1 MTRNHGPAARVGVD
15 VGGTF
20 TDFVV
25 LEPGRLTV
33 RKRLSTPHDP
43 AVAVLSGL
51 DSLGVDSQIPIAHG
65 STVATNALLE
75 RRGARVAL
83 ITTRGFADVLEIGR
97 QARPQLYDLRPTR
110 PPALVP
116 RSLRFEVDERMDRH
130 GRPRRPLSDEQVAAV
145 VACVVA
151 SGATAAAVCLLFSF
165 ANPAHEQ
172 AIGTALQRAGI
183 DVSLSSD
190 ILPELREFE
199 RTSTTVAN
207 AYLRPV
213 VTAYL
218 EQLTAVLGSRL
229 WVMQSDGT
237 TVPPDRLAVRPVQAV
252 LSGPAGGIVGA
263 LAVARAGGRAA
274 HQSGTDGGRGGAA
287 LVGRRNILTLD
298 MGGTSTAVAFCPGA
312 PVLETQHEIGG
323 VVLNLPMLAIHTV
336 GAGGGSIARRDVAG
350 GLHVGPAS
358 AGASPGPACYG
369 RGGTA
374 PTVTDANLV
383 LGRLHPDWR
392 LGGEVRLDSAS
403 ARVAV
408 LSLGD
413 DTPRSD
419 RTADAEAVTLANAII
434 RVVNAH
440 MARAL
445 RVISIER
452 GYDPRRCALVAFGG
466 AGPLH
471 AAALAEA
478 LDIRE
483 VIVPRYPGVLSAV
496 GTALAEVER
505 SYSRTVMLTVE
516 RAAGT
521 ELLPGTPGAS
531 SSDPPDAPE
540 TAAVATALA
549 DAYADLERQ
558 ASSELRATLGPVRL
572 ELRRSLDCRY
582 QGQSHELLVA
592 AGRTRRVRAGGTPA
606 SQAGNK
612 PRAELRALQAL
623 QAAVRS
629 FDRLHRRR
637 YGYDQADRA
646 VEIVTIRLRAR
657 HLQPSVALPEAP
669 RDQQRG
675 EPAPAGHTVLW
686 DDAQPVTAP
695 IFEREHCGPGTHLVG
710 PALIVQADATTVLP
724 VGWAAQA
731 DRYGSLL
738 LRRYA

>member
-1 MTRNHGPAARVGVD
+1 MTC
-15 VGGTF
+15 
-20 TDFVV
+20 
-25 LEPGRLTV
+25 GRPV
-33 RKRLSTPHDP
+33 
-43 AVAVLSGL
+43 
-51 DSLGVDSQIPIAHG
+51 
-65 STVATNALLE
+65 
-75 RRGARVAL
+75 
-83 ITTRGFADVLEIGR
+83 
-97 QARPQLYDLRPTR
+97 

-116 RSLRFEVDERMDRH
+116 RSLRFEVDERMDRY
-130 GRPRRPLSDEQVAAV
+130 GRPRRALSDEQVAAV
-145 VACVVA
+145 VARVVA

-237 TVPPDRLAVRPVQAV
+237 TVPPDRLAIRPVQAV

-298 MGGTSTAVAFCPGA
+298 MGGTSTDVAFCPGA

-392 LGGEVRLDSAS
+392 LGGEVRLDSAA
-403 ARVAV
+403 ARAAV

-413 DTPRSD
+413 DAPRSE

-434 RVVNAH
+434 RVINAH

-516 RAAGT
+516 RVAGT

-540 TAAVATALA
+540 TAAIATALA
-549 DAYADLERQ
+549 DTYADLERQ
-558 ASSELRATLGPVRL
+558 ASCELRATLGPVRL

-592 AGRTRRVRAGGTPA
+592 AGRTRRVRAGGTPT
-606 SQAGNK
+606 SQPGGK
-612 PRAELRALQAL
+612 PRAELQAL

-629 FDRLHRRR
+629 FDRLHHRR
-637 YGYDQADRA
+637 YGYDQPDRA

-657 HLQPSVALPEAP
+657 HLQPGVALPEAP
-669 RDQQRG
+669 PDQQRDA
-675 EPAPAGHTVLW
+675 PVPAGHTVLW
-686 DDAQPVTAP
+686 DDAQAVTAP

-724 VGWAAQA
+724 AGWSADA

>member
-1 MTRNHGPAARVGVD
+1 MTRNHDPAARVGVD

-43 AVAVLSGL
+43 AEAVLHGL
-51 DSLGVDSQIPIAHG
+51 EGLGVGPDVPIAHG

-116 RSLRFEVDERMDRH
+116 RALRFEVDERMDRH
-130 GRPRRPLSDEQVAAV
+130 GRPQRPLSAEQVAAV
-145 VACVVA
+145 VARVVA

-172 AIGTALQRAGI
+172 ALGAALQRAGI

-190 ILPELREFE
+190 ILPEFREFE

-218 EQLTAVLGSRL
+218 EQLTAALGSRL

-263 LAVARAGGRAA
+263 LAVARAGK
-274 HQSGTDGGRGGAA
+274 
-287 LVGRRNILTLD
+287 RRNILTLD
-298 MGGTSTAVAFCPGA
+298 MGGTSTDVAFCPGA
-312 PVLETQHEIGG
+312 PVLETQHDIGG

-392 LGGEVRLDSAS
+392 LGGEVRLDRAA
-403 ARVAV
+403 ARAAV

-413 DTPRSD
+413 ETAPSERD
-419 RTADAEAVTLANAII
+419 ADAAAVTLANAII

-471 AAALAEA
+471 AVALAEA
-478 LDIRE
+478 LDIGE

-516 RAAGT
+516 R
-521 ELLPGTPGAS
+521 E
-531 SSDPPDAPE
+531 APE
-540 TAAVATALA
+540 PAAVATALA
-549 DAYADLERQ
+549 AAYADLERQ
-558 ASSELRATLGPVRL
+558 ASRELQATLGPVRL

-592 AGRTRRVRAGGTPA
+592 AGRARRVRAGRMPTGQP
-606 SQAGNK
+606 GGK
-612 PRAELRALQAL
+612 PGAEIQAL

-637 YGYDQADRA
+637 YGYDQPDRA

-657 HLQPSVALPEAP
+657 HLQAGVALPEAP
-669 RDQQRG
+669 SDRQRS
-675 EPAPAGHTVLW
+675 AAMPAGQTALW
-686 DDAQPVTAP
+686 DDAQAVTAP
-695 IFEREHCGPGTHLVG
+695 IFEREQCEPGVRLVG

-724 VGWAAQA
+724 AGWSADA

>member
-1 MTRNHGPAARVGVD
+1 MARNHGPAARVGVD

-97 QARPQLYDLRPTR
+97 QARPQLYDLHPTR
-110 PPALVP
+110 APALVP
-116 RSLRFEVDERMDRH
+116 RSLRFEVAERMDRH

-263 LAVARAGGRAA
+263 LAVARAGGR
-274 HQSGTDGGRGGAA
+274 
-287 LVGRRNILTLD
+287 RNILTLD
-298 MGGTSTAVAFCPGA
+298 MGGTSTDVAFCPGA

-369 RGGTA
+369 RGGSA
-374 PTVTDANLV
+374 PTVTDANLA

-392 LGGEVRLDSAS
+392 LGGEVQLDRAA
-403 ARVAV
+403 ARAAV

-419 RTADAEAVTLANAII
+419 RTADSDAVTLANAII

-516 RAAGT
+516 RVAGT
-521 ELLPGTPGAS
+521 ELLPGTPGAN

-549 DAYADLERQ
+549 DAYADLEHQ
-558 ASSELRATLGPVRL
+558 AISELRATLGPVRL

-592 AGRTRRVRAGGTPA
+592 AGRTRRVRAGGTPT
-606 SQAGNK
+606 SQPGDK
-612 PRAELRALQAL
+612 PTAELQAL

-629 FDRLHRRR
+629 FDRLHHRR

>member
-1 MTRNHGPAARVGVD
+1 MARNDEPRATTSHGPAARVGVD

-43 AVAVLSGL
+43 AEAVLHGL
-51 DSLGVDSQIPIAHG
+51 EGLGVGPDIPIAHG

-116 RSLRFEVDERMDRH
+116 RPLRFEVDERMDRH
-130 GRPRRPLSDEQVAAV
+130 GRPQRALSDEQVAAV
-145 VACVVA
+145 VERVVA

-172 AIGTALQRAGI
+172 ALGRALQRAGI

-190 ILPELREFE
+190 ILPEFREFE

-263 LAVARAGGRAA
+263 LAVARAGK
-274 HQSGTDGGRGGAA
+274 
-287 LVGRRNILTLD
+287 RRNILTLD
-298 MGGTSTAVAFCPGA
+298 MGGTSTDVAFCPGA

-336 GAGGGSIARRDVAG
+336 GAGGGSIARRDLAG

-392 LGGEVRLDSAS
+392 LGGEVRLDRAA
-403 ARVAV
+403 ARAAV

-413 DTPRSD
+413 DTAPSGRD
-419 RTADAEAVTLANAII
+419 ADAAAVTLANAII

-478 LDIRE
+478 LDIGE

-516 RAAGT
+516 R
-521 ELLPGTPGAS
+521 E
-531 SSDPPDAPE
+531 APE
-540 TAAVATALA
+540 PAAVATALA
-549 DAYADLERQ
+549 AAYADLEHQ
-558 ASSELRATLGPVRL
+558 ASTELQATLGPVRL

-592 AGRTRRVRAGGTPA
+592 AGRARRVRAGRIPTGQPA
-606 SQAGNK
+606 GK
-612 PRAELRALQAL
+612 PGAEIQAL
-623 QAAVRS
+623 QATVRS

-657 HLQPSVALPEAP
+657 HLQAGVALPEAP
-669 RDQQRG
+669 SDRQRS
-675 EPAPAGHTVLW
+675 AAKPAGQTALW
-686 DDAQPVTAP
+686 DDAQAVTAP
-695 IFEREHCGPGTHLVG
+695 IFEREQCGPGVRLVG

-724 VGWAAQA
+724 AGWSADA

>member
-1 MTRNHGPAARVGVD
+1 MARNHEPRATTNHGPAARVGVD

-43 AVAVLSGL
+43 AVAVLHGL
-51 DSLGVDSQIPIAHG
+51 EDLGVGPDIPIAHG

-97 QARPQLYDLRPTR
+97 QARPQLYDLHPTR
-110 PPALVP
+110 APALVP

-145 VACVVA
+145 VAQVVA

-190 ILPELREFE
+190 ILPEFREFE

-218 EQLTAVLGSRL
+218 EQLKAVLGSRL

-237 TVPPDRLAVRPVQAV
+237 TVPPDRLAIRPVQAV

-298 MGGTSTAVAFCPGA
+298 MGGTSTDVAFCPGA

-392 LGGEVRLDSAS
+392 LGGEVRLDRAA
-403 ARVAV
+403 ARAAV

-413 DTPRSD
+413 DTPRSE
-419 RTADAEAVTLANAII
+419 RAADAEAVTLASAII

-516 RAAGT
+516 R
-521 ELLPGTPGAS
+521 E
-531 SSDPPDAPE
+531 APE
-540 TAAVATALA
+540 QSVAATALA

-558 ASSELRATLGPVRL
+558 ASRELRAALGPVRI

-592 AGRTRRVRAGGTPA
+592 AGRARRVRAGRIPT
-606 SQAGNK
+606 SQPGGE
-612 PRAELRALQAL
+612 PRAELQAL

-629 FDRLHRRR
+629 FDRLHHRR
-637 YGYDQADRA
+637 YGYDQPGRA

-657 HLQPSVALPEAP
+657 HLQPGVALPEAP
-669 RDQQRG
+669 PDQQRDT
-675 EPAPAGHTVLW
+675 PAPAGHTMLW

-695 IFEREHCGPGTHLVG
+695 IFEREHCGPGTHLIG

-724 VGWAAQA
+724 AGWSADA

>member
-1 MTRNHGPAARVGVD
+1 MTRNHDPAARVGVD

-43 AVAVLSGL
+43 AEAVLHGL
-51 DSLGVDSQIPIAHG
+51 EGLGVGPDIPIAHG

-116 RSLRFEVDERMDRH
+116 RALRFEVDERMDRH
-130 GRPRRPLSDEQVAAV
+130 GRPQRVLSAEQVAAV
-145 VACVVA
+145 VERVVA

-172 AIGTALQRAGI
+172 ALGRALQRAGI

-190 ILPELREFE
+190 ILPEFREFE

-263 LAVARAGGRAA
+263 LAVARAGK
-274 HQSGTDGGRGGAA
+274 Q
-287 LVGRRNILTLD
+287 RNILTLD
-298 MGGTSTAVAFCPGA
+298 MGGTSTDVAFCPGA

-392 LGGEVRLDSAS
+392 LGGEVRLDRAA
-403 ARVAV
+403 ARAAV

-413 DTPRSD
+413 DTAQSEQD
-419 RTADAEAVTLANAII
+419 ADAAAVTLANAII

-471 AAALAEA
+471 AVALAEA
-478 LDIRE
+478 LDIGE

-516 RAAGT
+516 RD
-521 ELLPGTPGAS
+521 TP
-531 SSDPPDAPE
+531 DP
-540 TAAVATALA
+540 AAVATALA
-549 DAYADLERQ
+549 DAYADLEHQ
-558 ASSELRATLGPVRL
+558 ASTELQATLGPVRL

-592 AGRTRRVRAGGTPA
+592 AGRARRVRAGRAPPRQPGNTP
-606 SQAGNK
+606 G
-612 PRAELRALQAL
+612 AEIQAL

-637 YGYDQADRA
+637 YGYDQPDRA

-657 HLQPSVALPEAP
+657 HLQPGVTLPEDPSA
-669 RDQQRG
+669 QQRS
-675 EPAPAGHTVLW
+675 AATPAGQTAIW
-686 DDAQPVTAP
+686 DDAQAVTAP
-695 IFEREHCGPGTHLVG
+695 IFEREQCEPGVRLVG

-724 VGWAAQA
+724 AGWSADA

>member
-1 MTRNHGPAARVGVD
+1 MARNHGPAARVGVD

-33 RKRLSTPHDP
+33 RKRLSTPHNP

-51 DSLGVDSQIPIAHG
+51 EHLGVGPHIPIAHG

-83 ITTRGFADVLEIGR
+83 ITTRGFADVIEIGR
-97 QARPQLYDLRPTR
+97 QARPQLYELHPTR

-130 GRPRRPLSDEQVAAV
+130 GRPRRPLADEQVAAV
-145 VACVVA
+145 VSQVVA

-172 AIGTALQRAGI
+172 AVGAALRQAGI

-190 ILPELREFE
+190 VLPEFREFE

-213 VTAYL
+213 VMSYL
-218 EQLTAVLGSRL
+218 EQLTAVLTATRL

-263 LAVARAGGRAA
+263 LAVARAGGR
-274 HQSGTDGGRGGAA
+274 
-287 LVGRRNILTLD
+287 RNILTLD
-298 MGGTSTAVAFCPGA
+298 MGGTSTDVAFCPGA

-323 VVLNLPMLAIHTV
+323 VALHLPMLAIHTV
-336 GAGGGSIARRDVAG
+336 GAGGGSIALRDAAG

-392 LGGEVRLDSAS
+392 LGGEVRLDRAA
-403 ARVAV
+403 ARAAM
-408 LSLGD
+408 LSLGA
-413 DTPRSD
+413 DTD
-419 RTADAEAVTLANAII
+419 AVTIATAII

-452 GYDPRRCALVAFGG
+452 GYDPRQCALVAFGG

-478 LDIRE
+478 LDIQE

-496 GTALAEVER
+496 GTALAAVER

-516 RAAGT
+516 RDTRA
-521 ELLPGTPGAS
+521 EPV
-531 SSDPPDAPE
+531 
-540 TAAVATALA
+540 VATALA
-549 DAYADLERQ
+549 NAYDELERQ
-558 ASSELRATLGPVRL
+558 ASAELHATLGPVRL
-572 ELRRSLDCRY
+572 EFRRSLDCRY
-582 QGQSHELLVA
+582 QGQSHELLVS
-592 AGRTRRVRAGGTPA
+592 AGRTRRGRAGGTPA
-606 SQAGNK
+606 SQPGDK
-612 PRAELRALQAL
+612 PRAALQAV
-623 QAAVRS
+623 VRS
-629 FDRLHRRR
+629 FDRVHHRR
-637 YGYDQADRA
+637 YGYDQPDRA

-669 RDQQRG
+669 SARQSG
-675 EPAPAGHTVLW
+675 PPTPAGHTVLW
-686 DDAQPVTAP
+686 DDAQSVTAP
-695 IFEREHCGPGTHLVG
+695 IFEREHCGPGTRLAG

-724 VGWAAQA
+724 AGWSAQA

-738 LRRYA
+738 LRRGVA

>member
-1 MTRNHGPAARVGVD
+1 MARNDEPAARVGVD

-25 LEPGRLTV
+25 LETGRLTV

-43 AVAVLSGL
+43 AVAVLNGL
-51 DSLGVDSQIPIAHG
+51 EGLGVGPQIPIAHG

-130 GRPRRPLSDEQVAAV
+130 GRPRRALSDEQVAAV
-145 VACVVA
+145 VSQIVA

-190 ILPELREFE
+190 ILPEFREFE

-218 EQLTAVLGSRL
+218 EQLTAALGSRL

-274 HQSGTDGGRGGAA
+274 RQSGTDGGRGGAA
-287 LVGRRNILTLD
+287 LAGRRNILTLD
-298 MGGTSTAVAFCPGA
+298 MGGTSTDVAFCPGT

-358 AGASPGPACYG
+358 AGASPGPACYD

-383 LGRLHPDWR
+383 LGRLHPNWR
-392 LGGEVRLDSAS
+392 LGGEVRLDRAA
-403 ARVAV
+403 ARAAV

-419 RTADAEAVTLANAII
+419 RDADAAAVTLANAII

-516 RAAGT
+516 R
-521 ELLPGTPGAS
+521 
-531 SSDPPDAPE
+531 DAPE
-540 TAAVATALA
+540 QSAVATALA
-549 DAYADLERQ
+549 NAYDALEHQ

-572 ELRRSLDCRY
+572 EFRRSLDCRY

-592 AGRTRRVRAGGTPA
+592 AGRPRRVRAGRTPT
-606 SQAGNK
+606 SQLGGK
-612 PRAELRALQAL
+612 PGAELQAL

-629 FDRLHRRR
+629 FDRLHHRR
-637 YGYDQADRA
+637 YGYHQPGRA

-657 HLQPSVALPEAP
+657 HPQPSMALPEAP
-669 RDQQRG
+669 PDQQRG
-675 EPAPAGHTVLW
+675 APAPAGHTVLW
-686 DDAQPVTAP
+686 DDAQAVTSP

-724 VGWAAQA
+724 AGWSADA

>member
-1 MTRNHGPAARVGVD
+1 MARNDEPWATTSYGPAARVGVD

-43 AVAVLSGL
+43 AEAVLHGL
-51 DSLGVDSQIPIAHG
+51 EGLGVGTDVPIAHG

-116 RSLRFEVDERMDRH
+116 RALRFEVDERMDRH
-130 GRPRRPLSDEQVAAV
+130 GRPQRALSDEQVAAV
-145 VACVVA
+145 VAQVVA
-151 SGATAAAVCLLFSF
+151 SEATAAAVCLLFSF

-172 AIGTALQRAGI
+172 ALGAALQRVGI

-190 ILPELREFE
+190 ILPEFREFE
-199 RTSTTVAN
+199 RTSTTVTN

-213 VTAYL
+213 VASYL

-263 LAVARAGGRAA
+263 LAVARAGGR
-274 HQSGTDGGRGGAA
+274 
-287 LVGRRNILTLD
+287 RNILTLD
-298 MGGTSTAVAFCPGA
+298 MGGTSTDVAFCPGA
-312 PVLETQHEIGG
+312 LVLETQHEIGG

-392 LGGEVRLDSAS
+392 LGGEVRLDRAA
-403 ARVAV
+403 ARAAV

-413 DTPRSD
+413 DTPRSERD
-419 RTADAEAVTLANAII
+419 ADAAAVPLANAII

-478 LDIRE
+478 LDIGE

-516 RAAGT
+516 RGAA
-521 ELLPGTPGAS
+521 EQ
-531 SSDPPDAPE
+531 
-540 TAAVATALA
+540 AAVAAALA

-558 ASSELRATLGPVRL
+558 ASSELRAALGPVRL

-582 QGQSHELLVA
+582 QGQSHELLVT
-592 AGRTRRVRAGGTPA
+592 AGRTRRVRAGRGPA
-606 SQAGNK
+606 RK
-612 PRAELRALQAL
+612 PEDKPGAELQAI

-657 HLQPSVALPEAP
+657 HLQPGMTLPEAP
-669 RDQQRG
+669 RDQPG
-675 EPAPAGHTVLW
+675 GAPATAGQTVLW

-695 IFEREHCGPGTHLVG
+695 IFEREQCGPGTHLVG

-724 VGWAAQA
+724 GGWSAEA

>member
-1 MTRNHGPAARVGVD
+1 MARNHEPRTTTSHGPAARVGVD

-25 LEPGRLTV
+25 LEPGRLNV

-43 AVAVLSGL
+43 AEAVLNGL
-51 DSLGVDSQIPIAHG
+51 EGLGVGPDIPIAHG

-116 RSLRFEVDERMDRH
+116 RALRFEVDERMDRH

-145 VACVVA
+145 VAQVVA
-151 SGATAAAVCLLFSF
+151 SGAPAAAVCLLFSF

-190 ILPELREFE
+190 ILPEFREFE

-263 LAVARAGGRAA
+263 LAVARAGE
-274 HQSGTDGGRGGAA
+274 
-287 LVGRRNILTLD
+287 RRNILTLD
-298 MGGTSTAVAFCPGA
+298 MGGTSTDVAFCPGA

-392 LGGEVRLDSAS
+392 LGGEVRLDRAA
-403 ARVAV
+403 ARAAV

-413 DTPRSD
+413 DALRSR
-419 RTADAEAVTLANAII
+419 RTAEAEAVTLANAII

-471 AAALAEA
+471 AVALAEA
-478 LDIRE
+478 LDIGE

-516 RAAGT
+516 R
-521 ELLPGTPGAS
+521 
-531 SSDPPDAPE
+531 DAPE
-540 TAAVATALA
+540 PAAVAAALA

-592 AGRTRRVRAGGTPA
+592 AGRTRRIRAGRTPT
-606 SQAGNK
+606 SQPGDK
-612 PRAELRALQAL
+612 PRAELQAL

-657 HLQPSVALPEAP
+657 HLQPGVVLPEAP
-669 RDQQRG
+669 FDQQRG
-675 EPAPAGHTVLW
+675 EPAPAGQTVLW
-686 DDAQPVTAP
+686 DDAQAVTAP

-724 VGWAAQA
+724 AGWSADA

>member
-1 MTRNHGPAARVGVD
+1 MARTGEPQSSNHGPAARVGVD

-25 LEPGRLTV
+25 LEPGRLIV

-43 AVAVLSGL
+43 AEAVLNGL
-51 DSLGVDSQIPIAHG
+51 EGLGVGPDVPIAHG

-116 RSLRFEVDERMDRH
+116 RALRFEVDERMDRH
-130 GRPRRPLSDEQVAAV
+130 GRPQRALSDEQVAAV
-145 VACVVA
+145 VAQVVA

-172 AIGTALQRAGI
+172 ALGAALQRAGI

-190 ILPELREFE
+190 ILPEFREFE

-263 LAVARAGGRAA
+263 LAVARAGGRAPP
-274 HQSGTDGGRGGAA
+274 QRGTDGGRGGAGLA
-287 LVGRRNILTLD
+287 GRRNILTLD
-298 MGGTSTAVAFCPGA
+298 MGGTSTDVAFCPGA

-392 LGGEVRLDSAS
+392 LGGEVRLDRAA
-403 ARVAV
+403 ARAAV
-408 LSLGD
+408 LALGD
-413 DTPRSD
+413 DTPRSE
-419 RTADAEAVTLANAII
+419 RAANAEAVTLANAIV

-505 SYSRTVMLTVE
+505 SYSRTVMLTVG
-516 RAAGT
+516 R
-521 ELLPGTPGAS
+521 GAV
-531 SSDPPDAPE
+531 E
-540 TAAVATALA
+540 QHEVATALA
-549 DAYADLERQ
+549 GAYADLERQ
-558 ASSELRATLGPVRL
+558 ASSELRAALGPVRL

-582 QGQSHELLVA
+582 QGQSHELLVT
-592 AGRTRRVRAGGTPA
+592 AGRTRRVRAGGAPT
-606 SQAGNK
+606 SQAGDK
-612 PRAELRALQAL
+612 PRAEIQAL

-629 FDRLHRRR
+629 FDRLHHRR

-657 HLQPSVALPEAP
+657 HLQAGVALPEAEAP
-669 RDQQRG
+669 RDQDG
-675 EPAPAGHTVLW
+675 GAPAPAGQTVLW
-686 DDAQPVTAP
+686 DDAQAVTAP
-695 IFEREHCGPGTHLVG
+695 IFEREQCGPGTHLVG

-724 VGWAAQA
+724 AGWAADA

-738 LRRYA
+738 LRRDA

>member
-1 MTRNHGPAARVGVD
+1 MARNDEPRATTSHGPAARVGVD

-43 AVAVLSGL
+43 AEAVLHGL
-51 DSLGVDSQIPIAHG
+51 EGLGVGPDVPIAHG

-75 RRGARVAL
+75 RRGAQVAL

-116 RSLRFEVDERMDRH
+116 RALRFEVDERMDRH
-130 GRPRRPLSDEQVAAV
+130 GRPQRALSAEQVAAV
-145 VACVVA
+145 VERVVA

-172 AIGTALQRAGI
+172 AIGRALQRAGI

-190 ILPELREFE
+190 ILPEFREFE

-263 LAVARAGGRAA
+263 LAVARAGK
-274 HQSGTDGGRGGAA
+274 
-287 LVGRRNILTLD
+287 RRNILTLD
-298 MGGTSTAVAFCPGA
+298 MGGTSTDVAFCPGA

-392 LGGEVRLDSAS
+392 LGGEVRLDRAA
-403 ARVAV
+403 ARAAV

-413 DTPRSD
+413 DTAPSERD
-419 RTADAEAVTLANAII
+419 ADAEAITLANAII

-478 LDIRE
+478 LDIGE

-516 RAAGT
+516 RD
-521 ELLPGTPGAS
+521 TPE
-531 SSDPPDAPE
+531 P
-540 TAAVATALA
+540 AAVATALA
-549 DAYADLERQ
+549 AAYADLEHQ
-558 ASSELRATLGPVRL
+558 ASTELQATLGPVRL

-592 AGRTRRVRAGGTPA
+592 AGRARRVRAGRIPTGQPG
-606 SQAGNK
+606 SK
-612 PRAELRALQAL
+612 PGAEIQAL

-637 YGYDQADRA
+637 YGYDQPDRA

-657 HLQPSVALPEAP
+657 HLQPGVTLPEDPSA
-669 RDQQRG
+669 QQRS
-675 EPAPAGHTVLW
+675 AATPAGQTALALW
-686 DDAQPVTAP
+686 DDAQAVTAP
-695 IFEREHCGPGTHLVG
+695 IFEREQCEPGVRLVG

-724 VGWAAQA
+724 AGWSADA

>member
-1 MTRNHGPAARVGVD
+1 MARNDEPAARVGVD

-25 LEPGRLTV
+25 LVANRRLTV

-43 AVAVLSGL
+43 AEAVLKGLEGL
-51 DSLGVDSQIPIAHG
+51 DVGPDVPIAHG

-110 PPALVP
+110 PTALVP
-116 RSLRFEVDERMDRH
+116 RALRFEVDERMDRH
-130 GRPRRPLSDEQVAAV
+130 GRPRRALSDEQVAVV
-145 VACVVA
+145 VAQVVA

-172 AIGTALQRAGI
+172 AIGRALQRAGI

-190 ILPELREFE
+190 ILPEFREFE

-218 EQLTAVLGSRL
+218 EQLTAALGSRL

-263 LAVARAGGRAA
+263 LAVARAGK
-274 HQSGTDGGRGGAA
+274 
-287 LVGRRNILTLD
+287 RRNILTLD
-298 MGGTSTAVAFCPGA
+298 MGGTSTDVAFCPGA

-336 GAGGGSIARRDVAG
+336 GAGGGSIAQRDVAG

-392 LGGEVRLDSAS
+392 LGGEVRLDRAA
-403 ARVAV
+403 ARAAV

-413 DTPRSD
+413 DAPRAE
-419 RTADAEAVTLANAII
+419 RDAKAAAVTLANAII
-434 RVVNAH
+434 QVVNAH

-478 LDIRE
+478 LDIGE

-516 RAAGT
+516 RDT
-521 ELLPGTPGAS
+521 SEQ
-531 SSDPPDAPE
+531 
-540 TAAVATALA
+540 AAVATALA
-549 DAYADLERQ
+549 DAYVDLERQ

-592 AGRTRRVRAGGTPA
+592 AGRTRRVRAGRTPTG
-606 SQAGNK
+606 QAGDK
-612 PRAELRALQAL
+612 PRAELQAL

-629 FDRLHRRR
+629 FDRLHHRR

-657 HLQPSVALPEAP
+657 HLQPGVALPEAP
-669 RDQQRG
+669 RDRPG
-675 EPAPAGHTVLW
+675 GAPEPAGRTVLW
-686 DDAQPVTAP
+686 EDAQPVPAP
-695 IFEREHCGPGTHLVG
+695 IFEREQCGPGTHLVG

-724 VGWAAQA
+724 AGWTA
-731 DRYGSLL
+731 DADHYGSLL
-738 LRRYA
+738 LCRYA

>member
-1 MTRNHGPAARVGVD
+1 MARNDEPAARVGVD

-25 LEPGRLTV
+25 LETGRLTV

-43 AVAVLSGL
+43 AVAVLNGL
-51 DSLGVDSQIPIAHG
+51 EGLGVGPQIPIAHG

-130 GRPRRPLSDEQVAAV
+130 GRPRRALSDEQVAAV
-145 VACVVA
+145 VSQIVA

-190 ILPELREFE
+190 ILPEFREFE

-218 EQLTAVLGSRL
+218 EQLTAALGSRL

-274 HQSGTDGGRGGAA
+274 RQSGTDGGRGGAA
-287 LVGRRNILTLD
+287 LAGRRNILTLD
-298 MGGTSTAVAFCPGA
+298 MGGTSTDVAFCPGT

-383 LGRLHPDWR
+383 LGRLHPNWR
-392 LGGEVRLDSAS
+392 LGGEVRLDRAA
-403 ARVAV
+403 ARAAV

-419 RTADAEAVTLANAII
+419 RDADAAGRHAGQRDHPGGQRAHGPRLARHLHRARLRPAPV
-434 RVVNAH
+434 RVSRLRWCRPLACSG
-440 MARAL
+440 AR
-445 RVISIER
+445 R
-452 GYDPRRCALVAFGG
+452 GVGYPGG
-466 AGPLH
+466 DR
-471 AAALAEA
+471 AAL
-478 LDIRE
+478 
-483 VIVPRYPGVLSAV
+483 PGRLVGSGYRAGRGRAILFPHRDAHCRARRSRAV
-496 GTALAEVER
+496 G
-505 SYSRTVMLTVE
+505 SRYGPGKRLRRPRAPGE
-516 RAAGT
+516 QRAAGNLGAGAPRT
-521 ELLPGTPGAS
+521 PAVTGLSLSRPVTRAISGSRPTTTSPGG
-531 SSDPPDAPE
+531 SDTDKP
-540 TAAVATALA
+540 TGG
-549 DAYADLERQ
+549 Q
-558 ASSELRATLGPVRL
+558 ARGRATGAPGGRAVVRPPAPPPVRV
-572 ELRRSLDCRY
+572 SP
-582 QGQSHELLVA
+582 
-592 AGRTRRVRAGGTPA
+592 T
-606 SQAGNK
+606 
-612 PRAELRALQAL
+612 
-623 QAAVRS
+623 
-629 FDRLHRRR
+629 
-637 YGYDQADRA
+637 
-646 VEIVTIRLRAR
+646 
-657 HLQPSVALPEAP
+657 
-669 RDQQRG
+669 
-675 EPAPAGHTVLW
+675 
-686 DDAQPVTAP
+686 
-695 IFEREHCGPGTHLVG
+695 GPGRRNRHDSTTRPPPPTEHG
-710 PALIVQADATTVLP
+710 PTGGP
-724 VGWAAQA
+724 
-731 DRYGSLL
+731 DRP
-738 LRRYA
+738 

>member
-1 MTRNHGPAARVGVD
+1 MARTGEPQSTNYGPAARVGVD

-43 AVAVLSGL
+43 AEAVLHGL
-51 DSLGVDSQIPIAHG
+51 EDLGVGADVPIAHG
-65 STVATNALLE
+65 STVATNTLLE

-116 RSLRFEVDERMDRH
+116 RALRFEVDERMDRH
-130 GRPRRPLSDEQVAAV
+130 GRPQRALSDEQVAAV
-145 VACVVA
+145 VERVVA

-172 AIGTALQRAGI
+172 ALGAALQRDGI

-190 ILPELREFE
+190 ILPEFREFE
-199 RTSTTVAN
+199 RTSTTVTN

-263 LAVARAGGRAA
+263 LAVARAGGR
-274 HQSGTDGGRGGAA
+274 
-287 LVGRRNILTLD
+287 RNILTLD
-298 MGGTSTAVAFCPGA
+298 MGGTSTDVAFCPGA

-369 RGGTA
+369 RGGPA
-374 PTVTDANLV
+374 PTVTDANLA

-392 LGGEVRLDSAS
+392 LGGEVRLDRAA
-403 ARVAV
+403 ARAAV

-413 DTPRSD
+413 DTPRSERD
-419 RTADAEAVTLANAII
+419 ADAAAVPLANAII

-478 LDIRE
+478 LDIGE

-516 RAAGT
+516 RGAA
-521 ELLPGTPGAS
+521 EEP
-531 SSDPPDAPE
+531 
-540 TAAVATALA
+540 AVAAALA

-592 AGRTRRVRAGGTPA
+592 GGRIRRVRAGGAPT
-606 SQAGNK
+606 SQAGDK
-612 PRAELRALQAL
+612 PGTELQAL

-629 FDRLHRRR
+629 FDRLHHRR
-637 YGYDQADRA
+637 YGYDQAGRA
-646 VEIVTIRLRAR
+646 VEIVTVRLRAR
-657 HLQPSVALPEAP
+657 HLQPGVALPETETP
-669 RDQQRG
+669 RDQPG
-675 EPAPAGHTVLW
+675 GVPAPAGQTVLW

-695 IFEREHCGPGTHLVG
+695 IFEREQCGPGTHLVG

-724 VGWAAQA
+724 GGWSAEA

-738 LRRYA
+738 LRRDD

>member
-1 MTRNHGPAARVGVD
+1 MTRNHDPAARVGVD

-43 AVAVLSGL
+43 AEAVLHGL
-51 DSLGVDSQIPIAHG
+51 EGLGVGPDIPIAHG

-116 RSLRFEVDERMDRH
+116 RALRFEVDERMDRH
-130 GRPRRPLSDEQVAAV
+130 GRPQRALSAEQVAAV
-145 VACVVA
+145 VERVVA

-172 AIGTALQRAGI
+172 ALGRALQRAGI

-190 ILPELREFE
+190 ILPEFREFE

-218 EQLTAVLGSRL
+218 EQLTAVLGARL

-263 LAVARAGGRAA
+263 LAVARAGK
-274 HQSGTDGGRGGAA
+274 
-287 LVGRRNILTLD
+287 RRNILTLD
-298 MGGTSTAVAFCPGA
+298 MGGTSTDVAFCPGA

-392 LGGEVRLDSAS
+392 LGGEVRLDRAA
-403 ARVAV
+403 ARAAV

-413 DTPRSD
+413 DTAPSERD
-419 RTADAEAVTLANAII
+419 ADAAAVTLANAII

-471 AAALAEA
+471 AVALAEA
-478 LDIRE
+478 LDIGE

-516 RAAGT
+516 R
-521 ELLPGTPGAS
+521 E
-531 SSDPPDAPE
+531 APE
-540 TAAVATALA
+540 PAAVATALA
-549 DAYADLERQ
+549 AAYADLERQ
-558 ASSELRATLGPVRL
+558 ASRELQATLGPVRL

-592 AGRTRRVRAGGTPA
+592 AGRARRVRAGRIPTGQPA
-606 SQAGNK
+606 GK
-612 PRAELRALQAL
+612 PGAEIQAL

-657 HLQPSVALPEAP
+657 HLQAGVALPEAP
-669 RDQQRG
+669 SDRQRS
-675 EPAPAGHTVLW
+675 AATPAGQTALW
-686 DDAQPVTAP
+686 DDAQAVPAP
-695 IFEREHCGPGTHLVG
+695 IFEREQCGPGTHLVG

-724 VGWAAQA
+724 AGWSADA

>member
-1 MTRNHGPAARVGVD
+1 MARNDEPRATTSYGPAARVGVD

-43 AVAVLSGL
+43 AEAVLHGL
-51 DSLGVDSQIPIAHG
+51 EGLGVGPDIPIAHG

-75 RRGARVAL
+75 RRGAQVAL

-116 RSLRFEVDERMDRH
+116 RALRFEVDERMDRH
-130 GRPRRPLSDEQVAAV
+130 GRPQRALSAEQVAAV
-145 VACVVA
+145 VAQVVA
-151 SGATAAAVCLLFSF
+151 SGAPAAAVCLLFSF

-172 AIGTALQRAGI
+172 AIGRALQRAGI

-190 ILPELREFE
+190 ILPEFREFE

-263 LAVARAGGRAA
+263 LAVARAGGR
-274 HQSGTDGGRGGAA
+274 
-287 LVGRRNILTLD
+287 RNILTLD
-298 MGGTSTAVAFCPGA
+298 MGGTSTDVAFCPGA

-392 LGGEVRLDSAS
+392 LGGEVRLDRAA
-403 ARVAV
+403 ARAAV

-413 DTPRSD
+413 DTPRSERD
-419 RTADAEAVTLANAII
+419 ADAAAVTLANAII

-478 LDIRE
+478 LDIGE

-516 RAAGT
+516 RDT
-521 ELLPGTPGAS
+521 SEQS
-531 SSDPPDAPE
+531 
-540 TAAVATALA
+540 AVATALA

-558 ASSELRATLGPVRL
+558 ASRELQATLGPVRL

-592 AGRTRRVRAGGTPA
+592 AGRARRVRAGRMPTGQP
-606 SQAGNK
+606 GGK
-612 PRAELRALQAL
+612 PGAEIQAL

-629 FDRLHRRR
+629 FDRLHHRR

-657 HLQPSVALPEAP
+657 HLQPGVALPEAP
-669 RDQQRG
+669 RDQPG
-675 EPAPAGHTVLW
+675 GAPTPAGQTVLW
-686 DDAQPVTAP
+686 DDAQAVTAP
-695 IFEREHCGPGTHLVG
+695 IFEREQCGSGTHLVG

-724 VGWAAQA
+724 AGWSA
-731 DRYGSLL
+731 DADHYGSLL

>member
-1 MTRNHGPAARVGVD
+1 MVARNDEPRATTSHGPAARVGVD

-25 LEPGRLTV
+25 LVANRRLTV

-43 AVAVLSGL
+43 AEAVLNGLEGL
-51 DSLGVDSQIPIAHG
+51 DVGPDIPIAHG

-116 RSLRFEVDERMDRH
+116 RALRFEVDERMDRH

-145 VACVVA
+145 VAQVVA
-151 SGATAAAVCLLFSF
+151 SGAPAAAVCLLFSF

-190 ILPELREFE
+190 ILPEFREFE

-263 LAVARAGGRAA
+263 LAVARAGGR
-274 HQSGTDGGRGGAA
+274 
-287 LVGRRNILTLD
+287 RNILTLD
-298 MGGTSTAVAFCPGA
+298 MGGTSTDVAFCPGA

-392 LGGEVRLDSAS
+392 LGGEVRLDRAA
-403 ARVAV
+403 ARAAV
-408 LSLGD
+408 LSLSD
-413 DTPRSD
+413 DTPRSE
-419 RTADAEAVTLANAII
+419 RAANAAAVTLANAII

-478 LDIRE
+478 LDIGE

-505 SYSRTVMLTVE
+505 SYSRTVMLTVG
-516 RAAGT
+516 R
-521 ELLPGTPGAS
+521 GAVKQH
-531 SSDPPDAPE
+531 E
-540 TAAVATALA
+540 VAMVLA

-558 ASSELRATLGPVRL
+558 ASSELRAALGPVSL

-582 QGQSHELLVA
+582 QGQSHELLVTT
-592 AGRTRRVRAGGTPA
+592 GRTRRVRAGGTPT
-606 SQAGNK
+606 SQAGDK
-612 PRAELRALQAL
+612 PGAAL

-646 VEIVTIRLRAR
+646 IEIVTIRLRAR
-657 HLQPSVALPEAP
+657 HLQPGVALPEAP
-669 RDQQRG
+669 RDQPG
-675 EPAPAGHTVLW
+675 GAPAPAGQTVLW
-686 DDAQPVTAP
+686 DDAQAVTAP
-695 IFEREHCGPGTHLVG
+695 IFEREQCGPGTHLVG
-710 PALIVQADATTVLP
+710 PALIVQADATTVIP
-724 VGWAAQA
+724 TGWAAEA

-738 LRRYA
+738 LRRDD

>member
-1 MTRNHGPAARVGVD
+1 MTRNDEPRATTSYGPAARVGVD

-43 AVAVLSGL
+43 AEAVLHGL
-51 DSLGVDSQIPIAHG
+51 EGLGVGPDVPIAHG

-75 RRGARVAL
+75 RRGAQVAL

-116 RSLRFEVDERMDRH
+116 RALRFEVDERMDRH
-130 GRPRRPLSDEQVAAV
+130 GRPQRPLSAEQVAAV
-145 VACVVA
+145 VERVVA

-172 AIGTALQRAGI
+172 ALGRALQRAGI

-190 ILPELREFE
+190 ILPEFREFE

-218 EQLTAVLGSRL
+218 EQLTAVLGARL

-263 LAVARAGGRAA
+263 LAVARAGK
-274 HQSGTDGGRGGAA
+274 
-287 LVGRRNILTLD
+287 RRNILTLD
-298 MGGTSTAVAFCPGA
+298 MGGTSTDVAFCPGA

-358 AGASPGPACYG
+358 ASASPGPACYG

-392 LGGEVRLDSAS
+392 LGGEVRLDRAA
-403 ARVAV
+403 ARAAV

-413 DTPRSD
+413 DTPRSE
-419 RTADAEAVTLANAII
+419 RAADAAAVTLANAII

-466 AGPLH
+466 AGLLH
-471 AAALAEA
+471 AVALAEA
-478 LDIRE
+478 LDIGE

-516 RAAGT
+516 R
-521 ELLPGTPGAS
+521 E
-531 SSDPPDAPE
+531 APE
-540 TAAVATALA
+540 PAAVATALA
-549 DAYADLERQ
+549 DAYADLEHQ
-558 ASSELRATLGPVRL
+558 ASIELQATLGPVRL

-592 AGRTRRVRAGGTPA
+592 AGRARRVRAGRMPTGQPA
-606 SQAGNK
+606 GK
-612 PRAELRALQAL
+612 PGAEIQAL

-629 FDRLHRRR
+629 FDRLHHRR

-657 HLQPSVALPEAP
+657 HLQPGVALPEAP
-669 RDQQRG
+669 SDRQRS
-675 EPAPAGHTVLW
+675 AAMPAGQTALW
-686 DDAQPVTAP
+686 DDAQAVTAP
-695 IFEREHCGPGTHLVG
+695 IFEREQCEPGVRLVG

-724 VGWAAQA
+724 AGWSADA